1 MSKMTPCDTPT
12 EVIRDGRIVLEYRCP
27 FSDEPTSEMCNR
39 TCCGLAVDEDEPD
52 YYNDPDYAN

>member
-1 MSKMTPCDTPT
+1 MTPCDTPV
-12 EVIRDGRIVLEYRCP
+12 EVIRDGRVVLEYRCP